1 MNFLV
6 DTSVISHLAPG
17 RSAIA
22 PERMAWALANQ
33 HRWFLPTVT
42 AMEMKQGICKLES
55 AGAVRRAAELDR
67 WFGTLLVVFRKRI
80 VEFDLASAM
89 VAASMSDR
97 LVSLGR
103 YPGAVDVF
111 IAAIAEARGFA
122 VLTCNLRHFE
132 PTGVPAFDPFSADP
146 AKRPT

>member
-42 AMEMKQGICKLES
+42 AMEMKQGICKLER
-55 AGAVRRAAELDR
+55 AGATRRAADLDR
-67 WFGTLLVVFRKRI
+67 WFGTMLVVFRERI
-80 VEFDLASAM
+80 VEFDLASAI
-89 VAASMSDR
+89 VAAGLSDR
-97 LVSLGR
+97 
-103 YPGAVDVF
+103 
-111 IAAIAEARGFA
+111 
-122 VLTCNLRHFE
+122 TCNLRHFE
-132 PTGVPAFDPFSADP
+132 PMGVPAFDPFSADP